1 MHENVIQV
9 VNISTLTNRQYCVIL
24 DPMGDDGKNKLGQR
38 KLIKGEK
45 SFFLQP
51 GERLEAGI
59 QDVHILG
66 EDEAI
71 IVKAVLPF
79 TDNVSLVDILCRDE
93 LLLLL
98 STMLI

>member
-1 MHENVIQV
+1 
-9 VNISTLTNRQYCVIL
+9 
-24 DPMGDDGKNKLGQR
+24 MGEDGKNKLGQR
-38 KLIKGEK
+38 KLVKGEK

-79 TDNVSLVDILCRDE
+79 KDNVSIYCTCSSTV
-93 LLLLL
+93 L
-98 STMLI
+98 STLFLVFIVLGSFLRRYTLLYV

>member
-1 MHENVIQV
+1 
-9 VNISTLTNRQYCVIL
+9 
-24 DPMGDDGKNKLGQR
+24 MGDDGKNKLGQR